1 MPSIDNSVCRSL
13 LLVSIC
19 CTPAFADAPG
29 SLSAP
34 PSGRETFLAAAIV
47 AMMLL
52 GVTKYALF
60 GRISE
65 RTHVAIALLGV
76 LIGLCAAG
84 VVRWLSLPKSAR
96 HGDHAPAVGGDVQAN
111 EPNRDQLQADRQE
124 VDAAF
129 ALRRG
134 IDGLLTA
141 VTFTPGG

>member
-29 SLSAP
+29 SLSPP
-34 PSGRETFLAAAIV
+34 PSGRETFLAAAIA

-60 GRISE
+60 GRMSE

-76 LIGLCAAG
+76 LIGG
-84 VVRWLSLPKSAR
+84 
-96 HGDHAPAVGGDVQAN
+96 
-111 EPNRDQLQADRQE
+111 
-124 VDAAF
+124 F
-129 ALRRG
+129 ALLVLFGGFLYQNPHAAAIMLLLLVALFKLMSQIETSRRPT
-134 IDGLLTA
+134 DKK
-141 VTFTPGG
+141 